1 MTKQFL
7 LCLSGFILC
16 AGPVRTSATPGSGPD
31 TSHQEYLLM
40 DTDRDIYIAGEDL
53 FIFLQLRAESG
64 SAKTPSRFAY
74 VLLRGKHGM
83 VESISVQLDGLGGS
97 GRIYLPDTLSSG
109 YYQLAALTS
118 WMRNQGEQNY
128 AYRDIL
134 VVNRFDQNLEE
145 LLMARPEQTEQK
157 EQQDQTEQP
166 GQPGQPDQAGLPDQ
180 REDQPEDQRKDQP
193 EDHGREHATILIS
206 MKDHY
211 SRRELVELDV
221 SGTDPTDP
229 LVAMQIV
236 VARRE
241 ALHRPKTGS
250 LQPDGNTYKA
260 VENHSQAGENHSRA
274 GMASH
279 APEDFVFP
287 RETTLQVISGKTLHT
302 WTREG
307 LPGVRVLLNTPD
319 TLLTML
325 YCQTDAHG
333 YFVFHLDPYYHD
345 RELFLIA
352 DPATTNLPVTI
363 EVHDKF
369 ELASPYMERPFTGI
383 LGKADYIA
391 ELQEMVRINKIFEI
405 PTHIESLEAP
415 GRGIPPLVYGEPA
428 GTFFPRLYQPLD
440 NLREISRE
448 ITGPWR
454 IRTGGGRLSH
464 NMVGVTTRSMLPG
477 EPVLFVDG
485 IMTTDLAAL
494 LPLGSASISRIEI
507 HNKDWYYGEVNFPG
521 IVAIYT
527 NNRDY
532 IDLDLSP
539 EPNILLNHAPRR
551 GGQHYAPEYRERN
564 DRQPEPAKPDL
575 RQTLYWNPQVLPGEA
590 IRWYTGDVRGEYVLR
605 IHGRTAAGRW
615 VHAKKSFTVQ

>member
-1 MTKQFL
+1 M
-7 LCLSGFILC
+7 
-16 AGPVRTSATPGSGPD
+16 PGSRSGNNGL
-31 TSHQEYLLM
+31 HQEYLLL

-53 FIFLQLRAESG
+53 FLFLQLRAESG
-64 SAKTPSRFAY
+64 SGKTPSRFAY
-74 VLLRGKHGM
+74 VLLRGKHGN
-83 VESISVQLDGLGGS
+83 VENLSVQLDGPEGG

-109 YYQLAALTS
+109 YYQLVALTS
-118 WMRNQGEQNY
+118 WMRNLGEQSY

-134 VVNRFDQNLEE
+134 IVNRFDQDLEK
-145 LLMARPEQTEQK
+145 LFMARPEQTD
-157 EQQDQTEQP
+157 QQVQYGLPVQPDQPDQPDQP
-166 GQPGQPDQAGLPDQ
+166 GQPGLPDH
-180 REDQPEDQRKDQP
+180 REGHQEDHR
-193 EDHGREHATILIS
+193 EDHGREHATALVSIN
-206 MKDHY
+206 DHY

-221 SGTDPTDP
+221 SSADAADP

-241 ALHRPKTGS
+241 ALHRQETKMN
-250 LQPDGNTYKA
+250 GNTPQIGG
-260 VENHSQAGENHSRA
+260 NHSQFGGIPAETGGGYADIAGS
-274 GMASH
+274 GTQ
-279 APEDFVFP
+279 APESFKFP
-287 RETTLQVISGKTLHT
+287 KETTLQVISGRALHT

-307 LPGVRVLLNTPD
+307 LPGVRVLINTPD
-319 TLLTML
+319 TLLTLL

-333 YFVFHLDPYYHD
+333 YFVFHLDAYYHD

-369 ELASPYMERPFTGI
+369 ELASPFTERSFTGI
-383 LGKADYIA
+383 LGKAEYIS
-391 ELQEMVRINKIFEI
+391 ELQELVRINKVFEI
-405 PTHIESLEAP
+405 PTHFEILEEKMK
-415 GRGIPPLVYGEPA
+415 GIPPLVYGEPA
-428 GTFFPRLYQPLD
+428 STFFPRLYQSLD

-454 IRTGGGRLSH
+454 IRTGRGRLSH
-464 NMVGVTTRSMLPG
+464 NMVGVTTRNILPG

-494 LPLGSASISRIEI
+494 LPLGSAMISRIEI

-532 IDLDLSP
+532 MDLDLSP
-539 EPNILLNHAPRR
+539 EPNIHLNQAPRQ
-551 GGQHYAPEYRERN
+551 GGQHYAPEHTEKN
-564 DRQPEPAKPDL
+564 GRQTEPAKPDL
-575 RQTLYWNPQVLPGEA
+575 RQTLYWNPQVRPGEA
-590 IRWYTGDVRGEYVLR
+590 IRWYTGDVRGEYVVR

-615 VHAKKSFTVQ
+615 VSAQKSFTVQ